1 MKTLTLATF
10 NLRGLTKPQKQQEL
24 IRDVTRYRNDVC
36 AIQEA
41 KVQQL
46 SDISLDNHKVIFFET
61 KSPHYS
67 NGFIVSPQ
75 LKNNVHK
82 YWYMSDIVR
91 QIKLSNTEKCAYNNK
106 ETSSEFKNSVSLNVQ
121 QNGESYKCLYIPK
134 ITIKCE
140 FIPDPKHVSII
151 NVYAPTNQLV
161 RDVSVL
167 GNFYNDINTV
177 LNEIENKSFVF
188 LTGDWNAK
196 VGKKIK

>member
-1 MKTLTLATF
+1 
-10 NLRGLTKPQKQQEL
+10 
-24 IRDVTRYRNDVC
+24 
-36 AIQEA
+36 
-41 KVQQL
+41 
-46 SDISLDNHKVIFFET
+46 
-61 KSPHYS
+61 
-67 NGFIVSPQ
+67 
-75 LKNNVHK
+75 
-82 YWYMSDIVR
+82 MSDIVR